1 MMRQQS
7 SAAELCGAAAG
18 AAPSRSG
25 DEDGGAGPSD
35 EVLQRAQERTGLLS
49 RELAQEISRSEQVP
63 VAPQQADVATAK
75 TPGHFESTLCSWVRL
90 MRPCQASDDMV
101 DEPW

>member
-1 MMRQQS
+1 MLRQQS
-7 SAAELCGAAAG
+7 SAAEMCGAMAS

-49 RELAQEISRSEQVP
+49 RELAQEISRNEQVP
-63 VAPQQADVATAK
+63 LPPQQPDVAVGAHCNNTW
-75 TPGHFESTLCSWVRL
+75 TI
-90 MRPCQASDDMV
+90 
-101 DEPW
+101 